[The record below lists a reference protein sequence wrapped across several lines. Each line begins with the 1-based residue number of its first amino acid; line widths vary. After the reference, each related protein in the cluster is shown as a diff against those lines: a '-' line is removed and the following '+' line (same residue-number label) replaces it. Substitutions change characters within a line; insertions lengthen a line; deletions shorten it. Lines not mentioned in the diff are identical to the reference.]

1 MTPGETENMASDTF
15 QRPMTAQ
22 EAVHRELRRNI
33 LSSRWEPGTP
43 IRQDAV
49 AAELGVSRVPVREAL
64 KILEGEGQIAYE
76 PHKGYIVRELSAT
89 ELEEIYRLRE
99 LLEAEAI
106 RNAVPKLTDDDLAEM
121 QDAMVALEALE
132 STDII
137 SLSEE
142 NRRFHAALFRA
153 ADMPRLQHFVRLLRD
168 WADVYRALLY
178 SDVAS
183 LEKTCEEHREI
194 YAACVAGDV
203 ERVVTIH
210 QEHRGHTVDALRP
223 VLVATEDDAAPA

>member
-1 MTPGETENMASDTF
+1 MKNDGF

-22 EAVHRELRRNI
+22 EAVLRELRRSI
-33 LSSRWEPGTP
+33 LTSRWSPGTP

-76 PHKGYIVRELSAT
+76 PHKGYVVRQLDAS

-106 RNAVPKLTDDDLAEM
+106 RVAVPRLTEDDLAEM
-121 QDAMVALEALE
+121 HAAMTAMEALE
-132 STDII
+132 PTDVIA
-137 SLSEE
+137 LSEE
-142 NRRFHAALFRA
+142 NRRFHAALFSA
-153 ADMPRLQHFVRLLRD
+153 AEMPRLQHFVRLLRD

-178 SDVAS
+178 SDAGS
-183 LEKTCEEHREI
+183 LKLTCSEHRQI
-194 YAACVAGDV
+194 YDACASGDAELVVALH
-203 ERVVTIH
+203 E
-210 QEHRGHTVDALRP
+210 QHRGHTIDAIRP
-223 VLVATEDDAAPA
+223 RLAEADATSASA